1 MKKYAAIIIDD
12 EKNIRE
18 ALVILLG
25 QYCPEINICGI
36 AASASEGRKLLE
48 NEKVDFI
55 FLDISMPRED
65 GFAFLRSI
73 PGNNYGVI
81 FATAHQEYALRALKV
96 NAIDYLLKPINPFEL
111 KEAVNK
117 AIYNHELRQNYSEFR
132 EVYHQSLD
140 NLQDNMQSKNGQI
153 TRISVA
159 EQFGFRIVNVED
171 LIYLQA
177 ESNYTVLHLKDEKQI
192 VATRTLGEFEKLL
205 EGTEFYRIH
214 KSFIINLNFLSG
226 YTSYQGNFAELKN
239 GTILN
244 ISRRK
249 LIEFREKVKKFS
261 NNSKNLFISIE
272 HRQ

>member
-1 MKKYAAIIIDD
+1 MKEYAAIIIDD

-18 ALVILLG
+18 ALTILLA
-25 QYCPEINICGI
+25 QYCPEILVCGT
-36 AASASEGRKLLE
+36 AASASEGRELLE
-48 NEKVDFI
+48 NKKVDFI

-73 PGNNYGVI
+73 PGDNYGVI
-81 FATAHQEYALRALKV
+81 FATAHQEYALRALRA
-96 NAIDYLLKPINPFEL
+96 NAVDYLLKPINPFEL

-117 AIYNHELRQNYSEFR
+117 AIYGYELRRRYSGIR

-140 NLQDNMQSKNGQI
+140 NLQDNIQSKNGQI
-153 TRISVA
+153 TRITVA

-171 LIYLQA
+171 LIYLEA
-177 ESNYTVLHLKDEKQI
+177 ESNYTVLHLKDDKQI

-214 KSFIINLNFLSG
+214 KSSIINLNFLSG
-226 YTSYQGNFAELKN
+226 YTSYQGNFAEMTN

-249 LIEFREKVKKFS
+249 LIEFREKVKHFS
-261 NNSKNLFISIE
+261 NNTI
-272 HRQ
+272 

>member
-153 TRISVA
+153 TRITVA

-177 ESNYTVLHLKDEKQI
+177 ESNYTVLHLRDEKQI

-261 NNSKNLFISIE
+261 NNSF
-272 HRQ
+272 